1 MRHTVKDASGFRFMG
16 LIENTEDCLAASKI
30 AARCPGYAIDED
42 DEDYCD
48 GARTCF
54 NCRYRRWLADGFQC
68 MKGNLRPGQAK
79 EDIQG
84 RVSRWDSYFFNKF
97 ALKDAI
103 FLGFCATFIVI
114 TRAGLR
120 LHLNIPGHA
129 MFFMCFFLLLAVG
142 CVPKM
147 WAATIV
153 GLVAGIVAVLLGMG
167 QGGPIMLLK
176 FLFPAIIVD
185 CARLIYPDLAANI
198 VACVLVGL
206 TAAASRFL
214 TIVAPDLLAGLDWQ
228 IIAGHAVVTTT
239 MGMGFGAIG
248 SAMVPAIVRRLK
260 AHQMI

>member
-1 MRHTVKDASGFRFMG
+1 MASRGRGSSVIMSADRG
-16 LIENTEDCLAASKI
+16 VGMENHREEKAIEEA
-30 AARCPGYAIDED
+30 
-42 DEDYCD
+42 
-48 GARTCF
+48 
-54 NCRYRRWLADGFQC
+54 
-68 MKGNLRPGQAK
+68 LR
-79 EDIQG
+79 
-84 RVSRWDSYFFNKF
+84 RVSRWDTYFFSRF
-97 ALKDAI
+97 SLKDAI

-185 CARLIYPDLAANI
+185 CARLIYPRLATGFI
-198 VACVLVGL
+198 ACAVVGL
-206 TAAASRFL
+206 VAAASRFV
-214 TIVAPDLLAGLDWQ
+214 TIVVPDLLAGMEWQ
-228 IIAGHAVVTTT
+228 IITGHAFVTT
-239 MGMGFGAIG
+239 A
-248 SAMVPAIVRRLK
+248 
-260 AHQMI
+260 

>member
-1 MRHTVKDASGFRFMG
+1 MEKHREG
-16 LIENTEDCLAASKI
+16 EE
-30 AARCPGYAIDED
+30 
-42 DEDYCD
+42 
-48 GARTCF
+48 
-54 NCRYRRWLADGFQC
+54 
-68 MKGNLRPGQAK
+68 K
-79 EDIQG
+79 EEG
-84 RVSRWDSYFFNKF
+84 RIGISRWDNYFFNKF

-153 GLVAGIVAVLLGMG
+153 GLVSGTVAVLLGMG
-167 QGGPIMLLK
+167 QGGPLMLLR

-185 CARLIYPDLAANI
+185 CARLVYPRLTTSL
-198 VACVLVGL
+198 VACALVGVL
-206 TAAASRFL
+206 AAASRFV
-214 TIVAPDLLAGLDWQ
+214 TIVLPDMLAGMEWAVV
-228 IIAGHAVVTTT
+228 AGHAVITTA
-239 MGMGFGAIG
+239 MGMGFGGLG
-248 SAMVPAIVRRLK
+248 SLMVPPIVRRLK

>member
-1 MRHTVKDASGFRFMG
+1 M
-16 LIENTEDCLAASKI
+16 
-30 AARCPGYAIDED
+30 
-42 DEDYCD
+42 
-48 GARTCF
+48 
-54 NCRYRRWLADGFQC
+54 
-68 MKGNLRPGQAK
+68 
-79 EDIQG
+79 
-84 RVSRWDSYFFNKF
+84 SRWDNYFFSKF

-153 GLVAGIVAVLLGMG
+153 GLVAGTVAVLLGMG
-167 QGGPIMLLK
+167 QGGPLMLLR

-185 CARLIYPDLAANI
+185 CARLIYPRLTSSF
-198 VACVLVGL
+198 VACFVVGL
-206 TAAASRFL
+206 LAAASRFV
-214 TIVAPDLLAGLDWQ
+214 TIVLPDMLAGMELAV
-228 IIAGHAVVTTT
+228 IAGHAVVSTG
-239 MGMGFGAIG
+239 MGMGFGALG
-248 SAMVPAIVRRLK
+248 SLMVPPIVRRLR